1 MSIES
6 KKNTNSEQKLIWRQ
20 AKAGVMGRA
29 TEKLGKSPKESQG
42 FKSLTVKA
50 NHQQEAS
57 FAGVGKP
64 KPEA

>member
-1 MSIES
+1 
-6 KKNTNSEQKLIWRQ
+6 
-20 AKAGVMGRA
+20 MGRA